1 MPYCSRCG
9 VEVDDLVLQCPLCK
23 TEIQHFNKPP
33 VIPENFPDDNI
44 KANINFIPFD
54 KKKKII
60 WSISSFLIAT
70 SLFIIFA
77 VNFFLDRT
85 ITWAWIPLFSI
96 LLMWILIASVYY
108 FYKTIFLFLLSI
120 FIAISVY
127 LFFLFLI
134 ILNTKL
140 FFLFAFPIVGASFL
154 NIIIIILFYKLT
166 KRKGY
171 NIIGFILIG
180 ISFFSVITDM
190 IITFFITNRILM
202 TWSLVV
208 VAILIPLAFLL
219 FIIHYKL
226 KRTPDIKK
234 IFHI

>member
-9 VEVDDLVLQCPLCK
+9 VEVDDHVLQCPLCK
-23 TEIQHFNKPP
+23 SEIQHFNKPP
-33 VIPENFPDDNI
+33 DIPENFPGDNL
-44 KANINFIPFD
+44 KTNVYYIPFE

-60 WSISSFLIAT
+60 WSIVSFLIAT

-77 VNFFLDRT
+77 VNFFLNRT

-96 LLMWILIASVYY
+96 ILAWALIASIYY
-108 FYKTIFLFLLSI
+108 FYKKIFLFLLSI
-120 FIAISVY
+120 FIAITLY

-134 ILNTKL
+134 VLDTKL
-140 FFLFAFPIVGASFL
+140 FFLFAFPVVVATFINTIIV
-154 NIIIIILFYKLT
+154 ILFYKIT

-180 ISFFSVITDM
+180 ISFFCIIIDF
-190 IITFFITNRILM
+190 IITFFITGRILM

-208 VAILIPLAFLL
+208 IAFLIPLALLL
-219 FIIHYKL
+219 FFIHYKL
-226 KRTPDIKK
+226 KKTPDIKK